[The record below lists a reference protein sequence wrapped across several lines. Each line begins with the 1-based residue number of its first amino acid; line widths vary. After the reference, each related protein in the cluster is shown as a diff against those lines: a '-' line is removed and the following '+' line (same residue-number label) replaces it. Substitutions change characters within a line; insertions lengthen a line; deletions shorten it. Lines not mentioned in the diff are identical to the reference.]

1 MAKEKFSHPR
11 QPRKKG
17 VTKKP
22 RGQSVA
28 EEFKSASPY
37 MNAAY
42 VDGKGGVLEVTIG
55 SSKREKM
62 PDGKETKRVV
72 FWDDTEIKPLVLNK
86 TNGRFLIREIG
97 EYPEDWVGRTLRIE
111 NEETPKGPGP
121 RITEVLDS
129 QFAVEYDL
137 SEEEDEEEDEEIDV

>member
-28 EEFKSASPY
+28 AEFKESPY
-37 MNAAY
+37 MNADY
-42 VDGKGGVLEVTIG
+42 VKDEGGVLEVTIG
-55 SSKREKM
+55 SSKREEM
-62 PDGKETKRVV
+62 SDGSETKLVLY
-72 FWDDTEIKPLVLNK
+72 WDDMKVKPLVLNK
-86 TNGRFLIREIG
+86 TNGRFLVRKIG
-97 EYPEDWVGRTLRIE
+97 EFPGNWVGRTLRIE
-111 NEETPKGPGP
+111 NEETPIGPGP